1 MPPTSLSLNR
11 TPQATSSAPR
21 TTSTPNTHVARRS
34 ISLTY
39 MHATMAPLELW
50 VVAMSPP
57 SAITKS
63 TINEPNTITT
73 TKSTS
78 TKPKNVRAVRGDGE

>member
-50 VVAMSPP
+50 VV
-57 SAITKS
+57 TKS